1 MKDLS
6 ILGINHIGLAP
17 KDPNRAKEFFER
29 LLTLPYEGS
38 ETVLEQK
45 TETIMFSSSSAGDHD
60 GARLEILVPTAE
72 DSPIAKFLVQKGS
85 GIHHIAFT
93 VADIESSLAFLKAKG
108 VQLIDEVPRVGAHKT
123 KIAFIHPK
131 STGGLL
137 VELVQENL

>member
-1 MKDLS
+1 
-6 ILGINHIGLAP
+6 
-17 KDPNRAKEFFER
+17 
-29 LLTLPYEGS
+29 
-38 ETVLEQK
+38 
-45 TETIMFSSSSAGDHD
+45 MFSSTSAGDHD

-108 VQLIDEVPRVGAHKT
+108 VQLIDEVPRDGAHKT